1 MAYSLEGKLVVA
13 VASSALFDLA
23 ESDRVFREQGEEA
36 YRRFQR
42 ERERECLPPG
52 VAFPFLRRLLAL
64 NGADESDRPVEVVLL
79 SRNDPDTGARV
90 FNSAHALGID
100 LERAVFTSGAAPW
113 GYAESFGA
121 CLFLSANPSDVRE
134 ALRNGLPAGQVL
146 ENAALRDDPDDHE
159 LRVAFDFDGVLADD
173 ASERVYQAEGLPAF
187 RASEEKFGGLALEAG
202 PLKRLLVE
210 LGKIQALEKSRKERD
225 SSYRPRLKTAIAT
238 ARSAPS
244 HQRVVTTLREWGLR
258 VDQAFFLGGVEKIR
272 VLERY
277 RPHIFFD
284 DQLAHAQPASRIL
297 PAVHVPF
304 GVANGDKS

>member
-13 VASSALFDLA
+13 VASSALFDLT
-23 ESDRVFREQGEEA
+23 ESDKVFREQGEEA
-36 YRRFQR
+36 YRAFQR
-42 ERERECLPPG
+42 ERETEILPPG

-64 NGADESDRPVEVVLL
+64 NGTADDDRPVELVLL
-79 SRNDPDTGARV
+79 SRNDPDTGARI
-90 FNSAHALGID
+90 FHSAHSMGLE
-100 LERAVFTSGAAPW
+100 LERAVFTSGASPW

-121 CLFLSANPSDVRE
+121 CLFLSANPQDVRE
-134 ALRNGLPAGQVL
+134 AVLHGLPAGQVL
-146 ENAALRDDPDDHE
+146 PESVSEDDPADPE

-173 ASERVYQAEGLPAF
+173 ASEKVYRSGGILAF
-187 RASEEKFGGLALEAG
+187 RATEEALGGIALDAG

-210 LGKIQALEKSRKERD
+210 LGKIQTLEKERLRKD
-225 SSYRPRLKTAIAT
+225 PTYRPRLRTAIAT
-238 ARSAPS
+238 ARGAPA

-258 VDQAFFLGGVEKIR
+258 VDQAFFLGGVEKTK

-284 DQLAHAQPASRIL
+284 DQLAHARPASRVL

-304 GVANGDKS
+304 GIANHVG

>member
-1 MAYSLEGKLVVA
+1 MAYSLEGKLVVG
-13 VASSALFDLA
+13 VASSALFDLT
-23 ESDRVFREQGEEA
+23 ESDRVFREQGEDA
-36 YRRFQR
+36 YRSFQR
-42 ERERECLPPG
+42 SRESECLPPG

-64 NGADESDRPVEVVLL
+64 NGAEESDRPVEVVLL
-79 SRNDPDTGARV
+79 SRNDPDTGARI
-90 FNSAHALGID
+90 FYSAHKLGLD
-100 LERAVFTSGAAPW
+100 LERAVFTSGAPPW

-134 ALRNGLPAGQVL
+134 ALRSGLPAGQVL
-146 ENAALRDDPDDHE
+146 ENGALRDDPDDPE

-173 ASERVYQAEGLPAF
+173 ASERVYQEGGMPAF
-187 RASEEKFGGLALEAG
+187 RAVEEQLGGLALEAG

-210 LGKIQALEKSRKERD
+210 LGKIQALEKTRKQRD
-225 SSYRPRLKTAIAT
+225 PSYKPRLKTAIAT
-238 ARSAPS
+238 ARSAPA

-258 VDQAFFLGGVEKIR
+258 VDQAFFLGGVEKTR

-297 PAVHVPF
+297 PSVHVPF
-304 GVANGDKS
+304 GMVNDDRS